1 MSAKSEAKY
10 VQRWMRKAESLG
22 KEPPAPSDARYNV
35 EDAEPLSTGTGE
47 TEQLNMK
54 VPKGTKL
61 RLKRLGLEQG
71 GVSMLTIFK
80 RMLDLYESQH
90 REKQKG

>member
-10 VQRWMRKAESLG
+10 VERWMRKAASLG
-22 KEPPAPSDARYNV
+22 KEPPTPRDARYSL
-35 EDAEPLSTGTGE
+35 EEPEELPAGPGE
-47 TEQLNMK
+47 TEQLNLK

-71 GVSMLTIFK
+71 GASMLTIFK
-80 RMLDLYESQH
+80 RMLDAYEAEH
-90 REKQKG
+90 RERHKG

>member
-10 VQRWMRKAESLG
+10 VEKWMRKAESLG
-22 KEPPAPSDARYNV
+22 KEPPKPGDARYNL
-35 EDAEPLSTGTGE
+35 EDPEQLPAGPGE
-47 TEQLNMK
+47 SEQLNLK
-54 VPKGTKL
+54 VPKGTKV

-80 RMLDLYESQH
+80 RMLDQYEAHH
-90 REKQKG
+90 RAKQKG